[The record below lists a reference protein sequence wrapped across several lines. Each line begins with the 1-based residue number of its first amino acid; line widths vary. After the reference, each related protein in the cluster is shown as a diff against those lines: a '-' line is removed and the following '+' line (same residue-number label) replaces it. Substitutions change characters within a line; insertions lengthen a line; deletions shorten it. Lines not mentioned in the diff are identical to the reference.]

1 MQDNYEEQQAEAL
14 SAAIDALNRGE
25 LPDRPAAGVEE
36 LVGIAQIVK
45 DAGLLADVPPQAV
58 LDNIVR
64 QASNT
69 LVREKQKKRQ
79 SWRWAGA
86 AGAAVAVLVAA
97 MLQFMPPVTPERELA
112 KAPPA
117 PEPAIEL
124 PQPPAVVPSPQV
136 AALPPATSEPPP
148 VATVPPASRQPAAD
162 AAVDSAAPAELV
174 TLVEP
179 QSPAPTAADT
189 MLALA
194 DLTADAVT
202 IDAASKTIR
211 QIYRQG
217 MADEII
223 VTQAPKQ
230 QSMAAPPR
238 PPQTKMRTAAL
249 LPGESTRAANK
260 PPDKNKV
267 TVIIDDLEVTLEGA
281 ATEAELLSLA
291 ERLVEVHVAK

>member
-25 LPDRPAAGVEE
+25 LPDRPAAGVAE
-36 LVGIAQIVK
+36 LVGIAKAVK
-45 DAGLLADVPPQAV
+45 DAGLPADAPPQAV

-79 SWRWAGA
+79 PWRWAGA
-86 AGAAVAVLVAA
+86 ASAAAAVLVAA

-117 PEPAIEL
+117 PAAEQ
-124 PQPPAVVPSPQV
+124 PQPPAAVPSPQV
-136 AALPPATSEPPP
+136 AALPPAIVEPSPAVTTSPGH
-148 VATVPPASRQPAAD
+148 AD
-162 AAVDSAAPAELV
+162 AAADSAAPAELV

-179 QSPAPTAADT
+179 ESPVPAAADT

-211 QIYRQG
+211 QIYHQG
-217 MADEII
+217 TADEII

-249 LPGESTRAANK
+249 PPGESTYAASK

-267 TVIIDDLEVTLEGA
+267 TVIVNDLEVTLEGA
-281 ATEAELLSLA
+281 ATEEELLSLA
-291 ERLVEVHVAK
+291 ERLVEIHVAK

>member
-36 LVGIAQIVK
+36 LVDIAKAVK
-45 DAGLLADVPPQAV
+45 DAGLPADAPPQAV

-117 PEPAIEL
+117 PAAEQ

-136 AALPPATSEPPP
+136 AALPPAIIEPPP
-148 VATVPPASRQPAAD
+148 AVTTSPASGHAD
-162 AAVDSAAPAELV
+162 AAAPAELV

-179 QSPAPTAADT
+179 ESPVPAAADT

-217 MADEII
+217 TADEII

-249 LPGESTRAANK
+249 LPGESTHAASK

-267 TVIIDDLEVTLEGA
+267 TVIVNDLEVTLEGA
-281 ATEAELLSLA
+281 ATEEELLSLA
-291 ERLVEVHVAK
+291 ERLVEIHVAK

>member
-14 SAAIDALNRGE
+14 SAAIDALNRGAM
-25 LPDRPAAGVEE
+25 PDRPVAGVEE
-36 LVGIAQIVK
+36 LVSIAKVVK
-45 DAGLLADVPPQAV
+45 DAGLLTDVPPQAV

-86 AGAAVAVLVAA
+86 AGVAAAVLVAA

-117 PEPAIEL
+117 PAIEL

-136 AALPPATSEPPP
+136 AALPPATIESPP
-148 VATVPPASRQPAAD
+148 VVTVPPASRQQAAD
-162 AAVDSAAPAELV
+162 ATVDSAAPAELV

-194 DLTADAVT
+194 DLTADVVT
-202 IDAASKTIR
+202 TDAASKTIR

-249 LPGESTRAANK
+249 LPGESTYGASK